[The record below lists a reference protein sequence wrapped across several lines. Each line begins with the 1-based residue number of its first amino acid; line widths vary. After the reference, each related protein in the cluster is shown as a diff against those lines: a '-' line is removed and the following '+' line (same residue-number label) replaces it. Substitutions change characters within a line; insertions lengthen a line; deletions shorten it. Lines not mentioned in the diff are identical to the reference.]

1 MGEIL
6 VTGGAGF
13 IGTHTCIALLQAGYS
28 VVILDNLCNAKQ
40 ESLLHLQEI
49 TGKSIPFYHM
59 DIRNADG
66 LRQIFQTHHISA
78 VLHFAGLK
86 AVGESVQQPL
96 RYYQNNIGGM
106 MTLLEELQKTDCRT
120 LIFSSS
126 ATVYGT
132 HHTAPY
138 AETVTP
144 LSASNPYG
152 ETKIISEQLLQDL
165 CQADSD
171 WHITALRYFNPI
183 GAHES
188 GLLGEEPHGIPSNI
202 APYLALVASGQ
213 LPYFRV
219 YGNDYDTP
227 DGTGVRDYVHVMDLA
242 EGHVSALQ
250 YSMQH
255 TGFSVFNLGTG
266 SGCSVLELANMYE
279 ACRRCGN
286 IVCRCIQSQNRAGM
300 DGETQPSANVCG
312 QLAVYSKTSSER
324 SGFQM
329 INNIHYEE
337 ALNNILIVVIAEAVV
352 LVLVML
358 LGSKKSRFRKK
369 LSAFFADDTVG
380 TAKHPMEFN
389 REYYIT
395 GEKNMRKPAK
405 TKGATRTEMVM
416 LVQKVDERRR
426 TIDPNGTSKL
436 YNEYYELIFKTRK
449 GDILHI
455 VTTKVVYKEVPFNQ
469 QGSLTFRGEQFV
481 KFKYLGG
488 EITEAKTHYNAE
500 VINK

>member
-66 LRQIFQTHHISA
+66 LRQIFQAHHISA

-132 HHTAPY
+132 QHTAPY

-202 APYLALVASGQ
+202 APYLALVASVSC
-213 LPYFRV
+213 LIFESMATIM
-219 YGNDYDTP
+219 TP
-227 DGTGVRDYVHVMDLA
+227 QT
-242 EGHVSALQ
+242 
-250 YSMQH
+250 
-255 TGFSVFNLGTG
+255 
-266 SGCSVLELANMYE
+266 
-279 ACRRCGN
+279 
-286 IVCRCIQSQNRAGM
+286 
-300 DGETQPSANVCG
+300 
-312 QLAVYSKTSSER
+312 
-324 SGFQM
+324 
-329 INNIHYEE
+329 
-337 ALNNILIVVIAEAVV
+337 V
-352 LVLVML
+352 LV
-358 LGSKKSRFRKK
+358 F
-369 LSAFFADDTVG
+369 G
-380 TAKHPMEFN
+380 TMSMSW
-389 REYYIT
+389 I
-395 GEKNMRKPAK
+395 
-405 TKGATRTEMVM
+405 
-416 LVQKVDERRR
+416 
-426 TIDPNGTSKL
+426 
-436 YNEYYELIFKTRK
+436 
-449 GDILHI
+449 
-455 VTTKVVYKEVPFNQ
+455 
-469 QGSLTFRGEQFV
+469 
-481 KFKYLGG
+481 
-488 EITEAKTHYNAE
+488 
-500 VINK
+500 

>member
-132 HHTAPY
+132 QHTAPY

-144 LSASNPYG
+144 LSARNPYG

-227 DGTGVRDYVHVMDLA
+227 DGTGIRDYVHVMDLA

-250 YSMQH
+250 YSMKH
-255 TGFSVFNLGTG
+255 AGFSVFNLGTG

-279 ACRRCGN
+279 AVSGKSIPLKIFPR
-286 IVCRCIQSQNRAGM
+286 RAG
-300 DGETQPSANVCG
+300 DVATSYADV
-312 QLAVYSKTSSER
+312 SKAKT
-324 SGFQM
+324 
-329 INNIHYEE
+329 
-337 ALNNILIVVIAEAVV
+337 V
-352 LVLVML
+352 L
-358 LGSKKSRFRKK
+358 GW
-369 LSAFFADDTVG
+369 
-380 TAKHPMEFN
+380 TAKRNLQQMCADSWRF
-389 REYYIT
+389 IQ
-395 GEKNMRKPAK
+395 KQAQ
-405 TKGATRTEMVM
+405 KGA
-416 LVQKVDERRR
+416 D
-426 TIDPNGTSKL
+426 SK
-436 YNEYYELIFKTRK
+436 
-449 GDILHI
+449 
-455 VTTKVVYKEVPFNQ
+455 
-469 QGSLTFRGEQFV
+469 
-481 KFKYLGG
+481 
-488 EITEAKTHYNAE
+488 
-500 VINK
+500 

>member
-6 VTGGAGF
+6 VTGGARF

-132 HHTAPY
+132 QHTAPY

-219 YGNDYDTP
+219 YGNDYDTQ
-227 DGTGVRDYVHVMDLA
+227 T
-242 EGHVSALQ
+242 
-250 YSMQH
+250 
-255 TGFSVFNLGTG
+255 
-266 SGCSVLELANMYE
+266 
-279 ACRRCGN
+279 
-286 IVCRCIQSQNRAGM
+286 
-300 DGETQPSANVCG
+300 
-312 QLAVYSKTSSER
+312 
-324 SGFQM
+324 
-329 INNIHYEE
+329 
-337 ALNNILIVVIAEAVV
+337 V
-352 LVLVML
+352 LVSGTMSMSWIWQKDTFLPCNTACSTL
-358 LGSKKSRFRKK
+358 ASRY
-369 LSAFFADDTVG
+369 STWEQAAVAVCWNWQTC
-380 TAKHPMEFN
+380 M
-389 REYYIT
+389 
-395 GEKNMRKPAK
+395 KPSV
-405 TKGATRTEMVM
+405 E
-416 LVQKVDERRR
+416 
-426 TIDPNGTSKL
+426 S
-436 YNEYYELIFKTRK
+436 
-449 GDILHI
+449 
-455 VTTKVVYKEVPFNQ
+455 
-469 QGSLTFRGEQFV
+469 QFP
-481 KFKYLGG
+481 
-488 EITEAKTHYNAE
+488 
-500 VINK
+500 